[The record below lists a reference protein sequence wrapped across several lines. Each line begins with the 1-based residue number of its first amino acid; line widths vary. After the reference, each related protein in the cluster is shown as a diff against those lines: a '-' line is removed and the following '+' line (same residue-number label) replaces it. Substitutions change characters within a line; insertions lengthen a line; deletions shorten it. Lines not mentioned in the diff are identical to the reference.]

1 MHTRWSVSAGDQHI
15 ELEWRDG
22 EVYLE
27 DGPSDWPRRGHEGTG
42 GTFTIEE
49 IRRRGSEWFAP
60 YAGLYDRLLADLAPR
75 FRVVDARRAVLTTIT
90 PEGVPHAVPCCFAIE
105 GRRLFT
111 PVDRVKPKRTTSLRR
126 LVNIA
131 ETPAVS
137 LLVDHYDEDWTQLW
151 WARLDGTAALVPVAD
166 WRHERGVELLRAKY
180 PQYTEAELQIIA
192 VDIERW
198 ASWPDDV

>member
-1 MHTRWSVSAGDQHI
+1 M
-15 ELEWRDG
+15 
-22 EVYLE
+22 YFE
-27 DGPSDWPRRGHEGTG
+27 DGPSDWPRRGHEGIG

-49 IRRRGSEWFAP
+49 VRRRGAEWFDSYP
-60 YAGLYDRLLADLAPR
+60 GLYDEILADLAPR
-75 FRVVDARRAVLTTIT
+75 FRVVDARSAVLTTIT
-90 PEGVPHAVPCCFAIE
+90 PEGAPHAVPCCFAIE

-126 LVNIA
+126 LANIA

-137 LLVDHYDEDWTQLW
+137 LLVDHYDDDWTQLW

-166 WRHERGVELLRAKY
+166 WRHGRGVELLRAKY
-180 PQYTEAELQIIA
+180 PQYAHAELQVIA

-198 ASWPDDV
+198 VSWPDDV